1 MIRHL
6 TFGVVSSVV
15 RCGCKYGVFP
25 KCDLAEN
32 SYVALGRR
40 PFEVTVENPMVTFPD
55 VRLSST
61 TPLFWK
67 EIAHTFAGSRTLA
80 HARDACPSSVSLAAG
95 TGQEATLVAA
105 GLRTLQHRSRL
116 AKAIL
121 ESVILTVS
129 LDVW

>member
-1 MIRHL
+1 MVN
-6 TFGVVSSVV
+6 TCVGVVNE
-15 RCGCKYGVFP
+15 YGVIP
-25 KCDLAEN
+25 KSRLAETRHV
-32 SYVALGRR
+32 SLGRR
-40 PFEVTVENPMVTFPD
+40 PMDRACENSETTLLEVRVFA
-55 VRLSST
+55 T
-61 TPLFWK
+61 TPLFST
-67 EIAHTFAGSRTLA
+67 ERAHTFAGSRTLA

>member
-1 MIRHL
+1 MFFNHTSL
-6 TFGVVSSVV
+6 F
-15 RCGCKYGVFP
+15 
-25 KCDLAEN
+25 
-32 SYVALGRR
+32 
-40 PFEVTVENPMVTFPD
+40 
-55 VRLSST
+55 ST
-61 TPLFWK
+61 
-67 EIAHTFAGSRTLA
+67 ERAHTFAGSRTLA
-80 HARDACPSSVSLAAG
+80 HARPSSLSLAVG